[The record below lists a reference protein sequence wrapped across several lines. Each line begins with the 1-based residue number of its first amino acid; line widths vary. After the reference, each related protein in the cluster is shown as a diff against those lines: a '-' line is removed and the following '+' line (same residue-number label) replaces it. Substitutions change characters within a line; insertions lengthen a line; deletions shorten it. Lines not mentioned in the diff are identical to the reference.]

1 MANDTT
7 NIDMTIGYDA
17 EGEKKALAGIHNITM
32 ALKDLSKEAGVTST
46 NLRQTTTSA
55 GELTKPSKNNGRLQE
70 LKALTQETMKLGQ
83 VTLLGATQ
91 VKMMAKEME
100 GLTIETDIFTK
111 ATRDASVQ
119 TNIRA
124 GELANLTS
132 ELVKYTVA
140 TQNAVTQTKALS
152 TEKGVPVAGAVQA
165 PARATVVAANTTTTA
180 SSKVAPSKGLSRSAA
195 QSGIQTESQAT
206 RDKIS
211 QMYTGPANRPTAHY
225 SKTMAA
231 NTNMGLK
238 DYKFLEPNISNLQSP
253 EQISGRLSQANKN
266 IDEMTKSLQGTQ
278 RYTAAVVKSSQ
289 AEKERIKTLG
299 TTAEKLSE
307 IGRASCRERV

>member
-124 GELANLTS
+124 GELANL
-132 ELVKYTVA
+132 
-140 TQNAVTQTKALS
+140 
-152 TEKGVPVAGAVQA
+152 
-165 PARATVVAANTTTTA
+165 
-180 SSKVAPSKGLSRSAA
+180 KV
-195 QSGIQTESQAT
+195 
-206 RDKIS
+206 
-211 QMYTGPANRPTAHY
+211 N
-225 SKTMAA
+225 
-231 NTNMGLK
+231 
-238 DYKFLEPNISNLQSP
+238 
-253 EQISGRLSQANKN
+253 
-266 IDEMTKSLQGTQ
+266 
-278 RYTAAVVKSSQ
+278 
-289 AEKERIKTLG
+289 
-299 TTAEKLSE
+299 
-307 IGRASCRERV
+307 